1 MKLPSPSLAAV
12 FALPLAALA
21 VAAGCSAVE
30 SNAVSVSGEVLYEG
44 QPLSNAAL
52 MFYPT
57 EGRPV
62 TAPIVEG
69 AYSVELPPGE
79 YRTTVTLGAELPPG
93 WKEGDP
99 LPPPTRELPPQYSSR
114 LETPLSASVTAAAG
128 ESQTIDFTLP

>member
-52 MFYPT
+52 MFYPA

-62 TAPIVEG
+62 TAPIGEG
-69 AYSVELPPGE
+69 A
-79 YRTTVTLGAELPPG
+79 
-93 WKEGDP
+93 
-99 LPPPTRELPPQYSSR
+99 
-114 LETPLSASVTAAAG
+114 
-128 ESQTIDFTLP
+128 